1 MSKDTKLFTSL
12 DNPPLDFDELMIA
25 LETKHSDMNL
35 PKNKETYNQLS
46 IVYNMGRVNQLTH
59 MIDDMKKE
67 LDNISKIM
75 KANKS

>member
-12 DNPPLDFDELMIA
+12 DNPPLDFDQLMID
-25 LETKHSDMNL
+25 LETEHSNINL
-35 PKNKETYNQLS
+35 PKNKKTYNQLS
-46 IVYNMGRVNQLTH
+46 IVYNMGRVNQLNH
-59 MIDDMKKE
+59 IIDDMKKE

>member
-46 IVYNMGRVNQLTH
+46 VVYNMGRVNQLTH

>member
-25 LETKHSDMNL
+25 LETKHSDINL

>member
-1 MSKDTKLFTSL
+1 MSKDTKLFASL

-25 LETKHSDMNL
+25 LETKHSDINL

>member
-25 LETKHSDMNL
+25 LETKHSDINL
-35 PKNKETYNQLS
+35 PKNKDLYNQLS

>member
-35 PKNKETYNQLS
+35 PKK
-46 IVYNMGRVNQLTH
+46 
-59 MIDDMKKE
+59 
-67 LDNISKIM
+67 
-75 KANKS
+75 